1 MDTQAFN
8 APTALSGLTHRLSEL
23 GFDQLPV
30 AALGYTFS
38 PFAGNPVALAGAL
51 LELGET
57 VRPWVTTFLDRNG
70 PALQAW
76 VATQNPADVGRWI
89 KGLDLSGLDDAFGGV
104 LGGINL
110 DQVGDWVNSLDLGN
124 VDLGNLD
131 LGSLNLQDLGTDWLT
146 GALRF
151 GRSAAP
157 RDRLAIIDGAVGDL
171 DTLLAGIDRST
182 TDVLILDPTQDGIAQ
197 ISTALNGRSGLRAI
211 DLISHGD
218 SGSLQLGSST
228 LDLAALGDRADELAT
243 WATAI
248 APGADLHLYGCN
260 VAEGATGEAFLQQ
273 LHQQLGADIA
283 ASDDLSGYGGDWD
296 FERFIGQVET
306 DVAVSRNLLAA
317 YRDTLATITVNS
329 IADSI
334 ANDGVTTL
342 REAIISI
349 NNGASQP
356 GVVATGAYGTGD
368 TIAFDSAVFST
379 PQTITLALGP
389 VEGTTGVDATVGD
402 LDITRSV
409 TITGPGANLLT
420 IRSAND
426 SRVFHINGNRTAT
439 LSGMTITGG
448 SASYTGSGAGI
459 FIDSSGGTI
468 TLSGISIEG
477 SQATNAGSAI
487 LVSSAGGSGTGGTLT
502 IRQSSIVGNIRS
514 GGGDRSTIRVGRGN
528 VVIENSTFSGN
539 TASDSGIIRLTD
551 GQTTLN
557 VSHSTFYGLGAAN
570 LDRAIVTDGGA
581 ATPAGRNYNVTNSI
595 IKNFSDFFGVSGQ
608 SAGSGSSATTGSIAG
623 TTVDLNNTT
632 LVNGTHFDT
641 ALALNGGTT
650 KTHALLAP
658 AVGNPAVNVVTASV
672 GVDQRGTAR
681 PAAAGQGDAGAFELV
696 VSAPPVISLKDNG
709 GTVVDPFFFPMPAM
723 KENNPAPGVTGL
735 DRPRTLTFDPTTGPD
750 ATSLNANVD
759 LAIAVDDADSPS
771 ITVGLGGIN
780 GTIDLNDAALGGL
793 TVTGDNSNTVTL
805 TGSPAG
811 ISTALRGLV
820 FTPTA
825 YFANTFGG
833 AAPQIGIAVQAVDGA
848 NTINQTYNIEVENEA
863 TAPILTPTN
872 TTVTGA
878 TATQIAIGN
887 LFNPVATR
895 AAARDT
901 DAGSA
906 ETIGAWRANT
916 PADTVAFTPGRI
928 IFDGVPA
935 GVTVRNGATV
945 LSTVGGPDMLNQTGF
960 DTIVGVGPR
969 KPVYEIDVADL
980 PNLTFEAAAV
990 QSFPVKFYLWSREN
1004 NQSSIYNGL
1013 EQEITV
1019 NVTGVNTAPAFA
1031 GGFAPTLPATF
1042 QAPFPSAGEV
1052 VSTLFPLG
1060 ATAVVDGDTGAA
1072 VAGIVIAA
1080 NAADPVTE
1088 GAWQYSSDGGI
1099 TWQNVGAVSNAAALV
1114 VKADSKLRFL
1124 PVAGFSGTAPAL
1136 DSLVVH
1142 ALDNTYLGG
1151 FSDSTGV
1158 GTPVTLN
1165 VTTSGGTTPIS
1176 GNTAALGASVTANVA
1191 PVISGNGSLGAVVR
1205 DTANPT
1211 GVAIAALLPF
1221 GTVVNDTGPEP
1232 TVPPANRFTGLAV
1245 VENNAPGTEGVW
1257 QYSSNGT
1264 DWSPIGAVTPATA
1277 KMLSV
1282 ASQVRF
1288 VPAAGYTGTPTPLT
1302 VRAVDNT
1309 YTGGFS
1315 ISGAVETPVAR
1326 DVSVNGTTTPF
1337 SMATGQ
1343 LQISVID
1350 NNVAPSFTGT
1360 TATLAAIAAGT
1371 ANPPGNTVTAL
1382 FGGIVTDPDAGSA
1395 LTGVAIVGNTAIA
1408 ATQGTWQYSTDGT
1421 SWFDVGTVA
1430 DDATALALSA
1440 TSRLRFVPAAGFTG
1454 APPSLTVRA
1463 IDNTFG
1469 GSFTTG
1475 ATRQLANAAV
1485 NGGANAISG
1494 NTAALNTSITAV
1506 VVPPPVPTPTPV
1518 PAPAPLPSPG
1528 NLVVTIAGGGPL
1540 SDGTPTDVVL
1550 GAIAP
1555 GAVFET
1561 TLTLQNST
1569 ANTTTLGAI
1578 QLPTGFVL
1586 GNPLPSSLGPGQ
1598 QANIRLLFGGTVP
1611 GTYKGII
1618 GIPTDGVP
1626 DGLFNFPVAIAID
1639 ASAPA
1644 PSPTPPGE
1652 PGTPTPPGVP
1662 PVPPGPGPSPG
1673 PSPNPGPAPSPTP
1686 PPPGE
1691 PGVPPAP
1698 PGGPSPLPLSV
1709 LPAIDLLDFKL
1720 GTGAGAGLANLLF
1733 DPNFYLAQAPQA
1745 AAEVAAGLAQD
1756 LFDHYVKFGQF
1767 AGLSPSGAF
1776 DEALY
1781 RQLNPDIV
1789 PLIGGPITSGFDHY
1803 VKFGQFENRYTPLL
1817 LFDLGY
1823 YLAANPDLRGTIAPT
1838 DVAAGLGHFLSTG
1851 QKAGLNP
1858 STLFDA
1864 AFYAQRHPEAL
1875 AAVQGGQAAGLF
1887 DYFVRFGLKA
1897 GHVPTPGF
1905 DGAQYLLENPE
1916 AQGAIAAG
1924 QFSGPFEHY
1933 LIRGIGQ
1940 GRGQGT
1946 LLFDA
1951 DFYLANHPQVAQG
1964 IAQGDFLDAYDQFI
1978 RFGQFAGWQ
1987 PNPTFEEQTYLRN
2000 NPDVK
2005 AQVDVGTF
2013 ETGVEHYILFGRAE
2027 GRKGMA

>member
-329 IADSI
+329 TADTIA
-334 ANDGVTTL
+334 ADGATTL
-342 REAIISI
+342 REAIIAI
-349 NNGASQP
+349 NAGSDLN
-356 GVVATGAYGTGD
+356 GVVATGDAYGTND
-368 TIAFDSAVFST
+368 TIVFDSAFST

-389 VEGTTGVDATVGD
+389 VEGVTAVDATVGD
-402 LDITRSV
+402 LDITRDV

-420 IRSAND
+420 IRSRTDTRAFQIG
-426 SRVFHINGNRTAT
+426 SNRIVT

-448 SASYTGSGAGI
+448 SSTYTGAGAGI
-459 FIDSSGGTI
+459 YVDISGGNI
-468 TLSGISIEG
+468 TLSGTSIEG
-477 SQATNAGSAI
+477 SQTTAQGSAI
-487 LVSSAGGSGTGGTLT
+487 FVTGTTDGSFN
-502 IRQSSIVGNIRS
+502 IRQSSILNNVGA
-514 GGGDRSTIRVGRGN
+514 GGNKSTIRVGRGN
-528 VVIENSTFSGN
+528 VVVENSTFSGN
-539 TASDSGIIRLTD
+539 VSSDSGVIRLTN
-551 GQTTLN
+551 GVVTLN
-557 VSHSTFYGLGAAN
+557 ASHSTFLGVGG
-570 LDRAIVTDGGA
+570 DRAIVTEGGA
-581 ATPAGRNYNVTNSI
+581 TTPAGRNYNVTNSI

-608 SAGSGSSATTGSIAG
+608 PAGSGSSATTGSIAG
-623 TTVDLNNTT
+623 TIVDLDNSLLGPARFNTT
-632 LVNGTHFDT
+632 
-641 ALALNGGTT
+641 LALNGGTT
-650 KTHALLAP
+650 KTHALIAPVAP
-658 AVGNPAVNVVTASV
+658 AVNPAFNGAVSSAAT
-672 GVDQRGTAR
+672 VDQRGIAR
-681 PAAAGQGDAGAFELV
+681 PTGQQDVGAFELL
-696 VSAPPVISLKDNG
+696 VSAPPVISLRKDG
-709 GTVVDPFFFPMPAM
+709 VAIPFTFIDAPAM
-723 KENNPAPGVTGL
+723 KENNPAPDAGL
-735 DRPRTLTFDPTTGPD
+735 LNRPRTLTFDPT
-750 ATSLNANVD
+750 ATASIDNTSASAKTD
-759 LAIAVDDADSPS
+759 RAIVVEDADSPS
-771 ITVGLGGIN
+771 VIVNLGGIN
-780 GTIDLNDAALGGL
+780 GTIDLDNAILTTLPGL
-793 TVTGDNSNTVTL
+793 TVTGDASSAVEL
-805 TGSPAG
+805 TGSPAN
-811 ISTALRGLV
+811 ISAALRGMV
-820 FTPTA
+820 FTPTP
-825 YFANTFGG
+825 YVANLLSATP
-833 AAPQIGIAVQAVDGA
+833 AIGISVAVSDLV
-848 NTINQTYNIEVENEA
+848 NVVSQTYDIEVENEA
-863 TAPILTPTN
+863 TAPVLTPSDSTI
-872 TTVTGA
+872 TGLKD
-878 TATQIAIGN
+878 TPIPIGSR
-887 LFNPVATR
+887 FNPVATR
-895 AAARDT
+895 VAARDT

-916 PADTVAFTPGRI
+916 PGDTLVFTPGRI
-928 IFDGVPA
+928 IFDGVPG

-945 LSTVGGPDMLNQTGF
+945 LTSVGGPDMGLQPGF
-960 DTIVGVGPR
+960 EEIEPDGDL
-969 KPVYEIDVADL
+969 KEVYEINIADL
-980 PNLTFEAAAV
+980 PNLTFESATAQTFQAN
-990 QSFPVKFYLWSREN
+990 FYLWSREN
-1004 NQSSIYNGL
+1004 NFAAPYTGL
-1013 EQEITV
+1013 EQAITV

-1031 GGFAPTLPATF
+1031 VGFAPTLPATF

-1072 VAGIVIAA
+1072 VAGIAIAA

-1088 GAWQYSSDGGI
+1088 GAWQYSSDGGT
-1099 TWQNVGAVSNAAALV
+1099 TWQNVGTVSATTALV

-1158 GTPVTLN
+1158 GTPATLN
-1165 VTTSGGTTPIS
+1165 VTTRGGTTPIS

-1191 PVISGNGSLGAVVR
+1191 PMISGNGSLGAVVR

-1221 GTVVNDTGPEP
+1221 GTVVTDTGPEP

-1454 APPSLTVRA
+1454 APPSLTVRV
-1463 IDNTFG
+1463 IDNTFVNP
-1469 GSFTTG
+1469 FTTG

-1709 LPAIDLLDFKL
+1709 LPAIDLLDFQL
-1720 GTGAGAGLANLLF
+1720 GTGIGAGLANLLF

-1940 GRGQGT
+1940 GRGQGS